1 MSWERLGGWWI
12 EELNSDPAYE
22 EEIAPQLLG
31 LLSPERGRTYLDLG
45 CGNGR
50 LMAKVAAVGARV
62 VGCDLNLTLLRQA
75 KALVVRAVLPDLSW
89 VRPGSF
95 DGAYLGLVLEHL
107 ADEAALFRA
116 ASTAV
121 CEGGVLAMV
130 VNHPIWTAPGSSP
143 IEQADGEVLWR
154 PGRYFG
160 RGHSDEPAGR
170 QKVRFYHRT
179 LASLLT
185 SAALAGWDLQRA
197 EEAGISP
204 AAVART
210 PAYLGQEEIPR
221 LLGLRWLLR
230 PH

>member
-1 MSWERLGGWWI
+1 MPWERLGAWWI
-12 EELNSDPAYE
+12 EELTSDPAYE

-31 LLSPERGRTYLDLG
+31 LLAPERGRTYLDLG

-50 LMAKVAAVGARV
+50 MMSKVAAAGARV
-62 VGCDLNLTLLRQA
+62 VGCDVNLGLLRQS
-75 KALVVRAVLPDLSW
+75 KAPVVKAVLPDLSW
-89 VRPGSF
+89 VRSGSF

-107 ADEAALFRA
+107 ADEEALFKS
-116 ASTAV
+116 ASGAV
-121 CEGGVLAMV
+121 RQRGVLALV
-130 VNHPIWTAPGSSP
+130 INHPIWTAPGSSP
-143 IEQADGEVLWR
+143 IEQEDGEVLWR

-185 SAALAGWDLQRA
+185 SAAIAGWDLQRV

-210 PAYLGQEEIPR
+210 PAYVGQEEIPR
-221 LLGLRWLLR
+221 LLGLRWLR
-230 PH
+230 RTP